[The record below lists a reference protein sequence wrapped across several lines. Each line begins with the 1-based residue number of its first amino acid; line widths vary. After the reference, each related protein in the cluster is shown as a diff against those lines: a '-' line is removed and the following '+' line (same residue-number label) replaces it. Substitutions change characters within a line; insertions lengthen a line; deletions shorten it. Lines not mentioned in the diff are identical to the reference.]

1 MTLQF
6 PDLDRRGVDDYED
19 DRDGDDG
26 GSDGRDACDGSDL
39 QCPEVWRDSET

>member
-26 GSDGRDACDGSDL
+26 MMIMMVMVMVMIYYFYNDC
-39 QCPEVWRDSET
+39 